1 MENQQ
6 VNQRKIKV
14 VIGILAVVLAAV
26 LLHWLFTSLIN
37 TNQHNQTNQ
46 GPSHS
51 TTSQVDD
58 ENSKP
63 QRPDSDS
70 EPSSNPDGKNETSQ
84 TKTDESTN
92 SSPSDSTKT
101 TGNGVS
107 VVRNH
112 NTYHYRQIAS
122 PGRPSIHNAANH
134 QPANTP
140 STKPGGNK
148 PTTPPNPSKPP
159 KPTPEPA
166 QAAVKI
172 VGAAEV
178 GSTLIAQIDDPD
190 GLKDGGIRYYQWFA
204 DGAAIPGAGYFSYK
218 LTPAEAGKK
227 ITVKTTHANN
237 KNVMKNLIS
246 PATAAVG
253 NAASNNNHG
262 SVTIDGINRVGQ
274 IFTAHITDADGVPE
288 SGITYRWYEFYG
300 KFLGTGKTLVQTR
313 DHLGMQVIVQASYI
327 DKKGHK
333 ESVTSKF
340 SGSVINDLNGGTGA
354 GIISPISTAPKITLH
369 GPASVKEGEA
379 AVYTATL
386 DKTANT
392 DVSADIRITHN
403 TTILVVQTISTSAG
417 TASE

>member
-6 VNQRKIKV
+6 ANHRKIKV
-14 VIGILAVVLAAV
+14 VIGILAVVLAAA
-26 LLHWLFTSLIN
+26 LLYWLFTSLISM
-37 TNQHNQTNQ
+37 NQHNQTNQ

-70 EPSSNPDGKNETSQ
+70 EPSSNPDGKNETNQ

-101 TGNGVS
+101 AGNSVS
-107 VVRNH
+107 VVGNH
-112 NTYHYRQIAS
+112 NAYHYRQIAS

-134 QPANTP
+134 KPANTP
-140 STKPGGNK
+140 STKPSNNK
-148 PTTPPNPSKPP
+148 PTTPPKPSKPP

-237 KNVMKNLIS
+237 KNVMK
-246 PATAAVG
+246 
-253 NAASNNNHG
+253 
-262 SVTIDGINRVGQ
+262 D
-274 IFTAHITDADGVPE
+274 
-288 SGITYRWYEFYG
+288 
-300 KFLGTGKTLVQTR
+300 
-313 DHLGMQVIVQASYI
+313 
-327 DKKGHK
+327 
-333 ESVTSKF
+333 
-340 SGSVINDLNGGTGA
+340 
-354 GIISPISTAPKITLH
+354 
-369 GPASVKEGEA
+369 
-379 AVYTATL
+379 
-386 DKTANT
+386 
-392 DVSADIRITHN
+392 
-403 TTILVVQTISTSAG
+403 
-417 TASE
+417 